1 MQKICKTNH
10 MKYKEGLVKK
20 NNVSIFYRDYGE
32 SDQEPILLVHG
43 LGAQLVH
50 WSDDLI
56 DLLIKNNYRPIVFD
70 NRDAGLSSRFSS
82 KPSMLIGY
90 IRYYLRLP
98 VQSEYDLNDMAKDA
112 INLLDHLKIDKAHI
126 LGTSMGGM
134 ISQIICAKYPEKI
147 KSFTLIASTAS
158 VPGPFNGASKEVR
171 EIMIERAQNVNPTA
185 EEVYERELKWVSLI
199 GTEGSMADTQEF
211 KNETFANYNR
221 ALNRGNGYDYARQ
234 LFAILSSKNRI
245 RKVMSIQCPTLIIHG
260 KDDPLIHYKNS
271 IKINKL
277 IKNSKLL
284 LIDDM
289 RHLIDENILNKF
301 SYELIQHFKKVN

>member
-1 MQKICKTNH
+1 ME
-10 MKYKEGLVKK
+10 YKEGLVEK
-20 NNVSIFYRDYGE
+20 NNVSIFYRDYGN

-82 KPSMLIGY
+82 KPSMLSGY

-158 VPGPFNGASKEVR
+158 VPGPFNGTSKEVR

-199 GTEGSMADTQEF
+199 GAEGSMADTQEF

-245 RKVMSIQCPTLIIHG
+245 RKVMSIQSPTLIIHG

-301 SYELIQHFKKVN
+301 SYELIQHFKKAN

>member
-1 MQKICKTNH
+1 ME
-10 MKYKEGLVKK
+10 YKEGLVEK
-20 NNVSIFYRDYGE
+20 NNVSIFYRDYGN

-82 KPSMLIGY
+82 KPSMLSGY

-158 VPGPFNGASKEVR
+158 APGPFNGASKEVR

-245 RKVMSIQCPTLIIHG
+245 RKVMSIQSPTLIIHG

-301 SYELIQHFKKVN
+301 SYELIQHFKKAN

>member
-1 MQKICKTNH
+1 ME
-10 MKYKEGLVKK
+10 YKEGLVEK
-20 NNVSIFYRDYGE
+20 NNVSIFYRDYGN

-82 KPSMLIGY
+82 KPSMLSGY

-301 SYELIQHFKKVN
+301 SYELIQHFKKAN

>member
-1 MQKICKTNH
+1 ME
-10 MKYKEGLVKK
+10 YKEGLVEK
-20 NNVSIFYRDYGE
+20 NNVSIFYRDYGKT
-32 SDQEPILLVHG
+32 DQEPILLVHG

-82 KPSMLIGY
+82 KPSMLSGY

-134 ISQIICAKYPEKI
+134 IGQIICAKYPEKI

-171 EIMIERAQNVNPTA
+171 EIMIERAQNANPTA
-185 EEVYERELKWVSLI
+185 EEVYERELEWVSLI
-199 GTEGSMADTQEF
+199 GTEGSIADTEEF
-211 KNETFANYNR
+211 KNETFANYIR
-221 ALNRGNGYDYARQ
+221 ALDRGNGYDYARQ
-234 LFAILSSKNRI
+234 VFAILSSKNRI
-245 RKVMSIQCPTLIIHG
+245 RKVMRIQSPTLIIHG
-260 KDDPLIHYKNS
+260 KDDPVIHYKNS

-284 LIDDM
+284 LIDGM
-289 RHLIDENILNKF
+289 RHLIDESILNEF
-301 SYELIQHFKKVN
+301 SHELIQHFKKAN

>member
-1 MQKICKTNH
+1 ME
-10 MKYKEGLVKK
+10 YKEGLVKK
-20 NNVSIFYRDYGE
+20 NNVSIFYRDYGKT
-32 SDQEPILLVHG
+32 DQEPILLVHG

-56 DLLIKNNYRPIVFD
+56 DLLIKNDYRPIVFD

-82 KPSMLIGY
+82 KPSMLSGY

-112 INLLDHLKIDKAHI
+112 INLLDHLNIDKAHI

-185 EEVYERELKWVSLI
+185 EEVYKRELEWVSLI
-199 GTEGSMADTQEF
+199 GTEGREVDTPEF
-211 KNETFANYNR
+211 KEQTLANYNR
-221 ALNRGNGYDYARQ
+221 ALGKGNGYGYARQ

-245 RKVMSIQCPTLIIHG
+245 RKVMSIKAPTLIIHG
-260 KDDPLIHYKNS
+260 KDDPLIKVKNS
-271 IKINKL
+271 YQMHKL
-277 IKNSKLL
+277 IKNSILL
-284 LIDDM
+284 VIDNM
-289 RHLIDENILNKF
+289 RHLVEENIIDEF
-301 SYELIQHFKKVN
+301 SKELLEHLKKNTR

>member
-1 MQKICKTNH
+1 
-10 MKYKEGLVKK
+10 
-20 NNVSIFYRDYGE
+20 
-32 SDQEPILLVHG
+32 
-43 LGAQLVH
+43 
-50 WSDDLI
+50 
-56 DLLIKNNYRPIVFD
+56 
-70 NRDAGLSSRFSS
+70 
-82 KPSMLIGY
+82 
-90 IRYYLRLP
+90 
-98 VQSEYDLNDMAKDA
+98 
-112 INLLDHLKIDKAHI
+112 
-126 LGTSMGGM
+126 M

-245 RKVMSIQCPTLIIHG
+245 RKVMSIQSPTLIIHG

-301 SYELIQHFKKVN
+301 SHELIQHFKKAN

>member
-1 MQKICKTNH
+1 ME
-10 MKYKEGLVKK
+10 YKEGLVET
-20 NNVSIFYRDYGE
+20 NNVSIFYRDYGK

-56 DLLIKNNYRPIVFD
+56 DLLIRNNYRPIVFD

-82 KPSMLIGY
+82 KPSMLSGY

-245 RKVMSIQCPTLIIHG
+245 RKVMSIQSPTLIIHG

-301 SYELIQHFKKVN
+301 SYELIQHFKKAN

>member
-1 MQKICKTNH
+1 ME
-10 MKYKEGLVKK
+10 YKEGLVEK
-20 NNVSIFYRDYGE
+20 NNVSIFYRDYGN

-82 KPSMLIGY
+82 KPSMLSGY

-245 RKVMSIQCPTLIIHG
+245 RKVMSIQSPTLIIHG

-301 SYELIQHFKKVN
+301 SYELIQHFKKAN

>member
-1 MQKICKTNH
+1 ME
-10 MKYKEGLVKK
+10 YKEGLVEK
-20 NNVSIFYRDYGE
+20 NNVSIFYRDYGKT
-32 SDQEPILLVHG
+32 DQEPILLVHG

-134 ISQIICAKYPEKI
+134 IGQIICAKYPEKI

-171 EIMIERAQNVNPTA
+171 EIMIERAQNANPTA

-199 GTEGSMADTQEF
+199 GTEGSIADTEEF

-221 ALNRGNGYDYARQ
+221 ALDRGNGYDYARQ
-234 LFAILSSKNRI
+234 VFAILSSKNRI
-245 RKVMSIQCPTLIIHG
+245 RKVMRIQSPTLIIHG
-260 KDDPLIHYKNS
+260 KDDPVIHYKNS

-284 LIDDM
+284 LIDGM
-289 RHLIDENILNKF
+289 RHLIDESILNEF
-301 SYELIQHFKKVN
+301 SHELIQHFKKAN

>member
-1 MQKICKTNH
+1 ME
-10 MKYKEGLVKK
+10 YKEGLVET
-20 NNVSIFYRDYGE
+20 NNVSIFYRDYGK

-82 KPSMLIGY
+82 KPSMLSGY

-245 RKVMSIQCPTLIIHG
+245 RKVMSIQSPTLIIHG

-301 SYELIQHFKKVN
+301 SYELIQHFKKAN

>member
-1 MQKICKTNH
+1 ME
-10 MKYKEGLVKK
+10 YEEGLVKK
-20 NNVSIFYRDYGE
+20 NNVSIFYRDYGN

-82 KPSMLIGY
+82 KPSMLSGF

-245 RKVMSIQCPTLIIHG
+245 RKVMSIQSPTLIIHG

-301 SYELIQHFKKVN
+301 SYELIQHFKKAN

>member
-1 MQKICKTNH
+1 ME
-10 MKYKEGLVKK
+10 YKEGLVKK
-20 NNVSIFYRDYGE
+20 NNVSIFYRDYGKNY
-32 SDQEPILLVHG
+32 QEPILLVHG

-134 ISQIICAKYPEKI
+134 IGQIICAKYPEKI

-171 EIMIERAQNVNPTA
+171 EIMIERAQNANPTA

-199 GTEGSMADTQEF
+199 GTEGSIADTEEF

-221 ALNRGNGYDYARQ
+221 ALDRGNGYDYARQ
-234 LFAILSSKNRI
+234 VFAILSSKNRI
-245 RKVMSIQCPTLIIHG
+245 RKVMRIQSPTLIIHG
-260 KDDPLIHYKNS
+260 KDDPVIHYKNS

-284 LIDDM
+284 LIDGM
-289 RHLIDENILNKF
+289 RHLIDESILNEF
-301 SYELIQHFKKVN
+301 SHELIQHFKKAN

>member
-1 MQKICKTNH
+1 ME
-10 MKYKEGLVKK
+10 YKEGLVET
-20 NNVSIFYRDYGE
+20 NNVSIFYRDYGK

-82 KPSMLIGY
+82 KPSMLSGY

-301 SYELIQHFKKVN
+301 SYELIQHFKKAN

>member
-1 MQKICKTNH
+1 ME
-10 MKYKEGLVKK
+10 YKEGLVET
-20 NNVSIFYRDYGE
+20 NNVSIFYRDYGK

-56 DLLIKNNYRPIVFD
+56 DLLIRNNYRPIVFD

-82 KPSMLIGY
+82 KPSMLGGY

-199 GTEGSMADTQEF
+199 GTERSMADTQEF

>member
-1 MQKICKTNH
+1 ME
-10 MKYKEGLVKK
+10 YKEGLFET
-20 NNVSIFYRDYGE
+20 NNVSIFYRDYGK

-56 DLLIKNNYRPIVFD
+56 DLLIRNNYRPIVFD

-82 KPSMLIGY
+82 KPSMLSGY

-301 SYELIQHFKKVN
+301 SYELIQHFKKAN

>member
-1 MQKICKTNH
+1 ME
-10 MKYKEGLVKK
+10 YKEGLVKK
-20 NNVSIFYRDYGE
+20 NNVSIFYRDYGN

-82 KPSMLIGY
+82 KPSMLSGY

-245 RKVMSIQCPTLIIHG
+245 RKVMSIQSPTLIIHG

-301 SYELIQHFKKVN
+301 SYELIQHFKKAN

>member
-1 MQKICKTNH
+1 ME
-10 MKYKEGLVKK
+10 YKEGLVKK
-20 NNVSIFYRDYGE
+20 NNVSIFYRDYGN

-82 KPSMLIGY
+82 KPSMLSGY

-301 SYELIQHFKKVN
+301 SYELIQHFKKAN

>member
-1 MQKICKTNH
+1 ME
-10 MKYKEGLVKK
+10 YKEGLVEK
-20 NNVSIFYRDYGE
+20 NNVSIFYRDYGKT
-32 SDQEPILLVHG
+32 DQEPILLVHG

-82 KPSMLIGY
+82 KPSMLSGY

-112 INLLDHLKIDKAHI
+112 INLLDHLKIDEAHI

-171 EIMIERAQNVNPTA
+171 EIIIERAQNVNPTA

-221 ALNRGNGYDYARQ
+221 ALNRSNGYDYARQ

-245 RKVMSIQCPTLIIHG
+245 RKVMSIQSPTLIIHG
-260 KDDPLIHYKNS
+260 KDDPLIHFKNS

-301 SYELIQHFKKVN
+301 SYELIQHFKIAN

>member
-1 MQKICKTNH
+1 ME
-10 MKYKEGLVKK
+10 YKEGLVEK
-20 NNVSIFYRDYGE
+20 NNVSIFYRDYGK

-82 KPSMLIGY
+82 KPSMLSGY

-245 RKVMSIQCPTLIIHG
+245 RKVMSIQSPTLIIHG

-301 SYELIQHFKKVN
+301 SYELIQHFKKAN

>member
-1 MQKICKTNH
+1 ME
-10 MKYKEGLVKK
+10 YKEGLVEK
-20 NNVSIFYRDYGE
+20 NNVSIFYRDYGK

-82 KPSMLIGY
+82 KPSMLSGY

-245 RKVMSIQCPTLIIHG
+245 RKVMSIQSPTLIIHG

-284 LIDDM
+284 LIDNM

-301 SYELIQHFKKVN
+301 SHELIQHFKKAN

>member
-1 MQKICKTNH
+1 ME
-10 MKYKEGLVKK
+10 YKEGLVKK
-20 NNVSIFYRDYGE
+20 NNVSIFYRDYGKT
-32 SDQEPILLVHG
+32 DQEPILLVHG

-82 KPSMLIGY
+82 KPSMLSGY

-185 EEVYERELKWVSLI
+185 EEVYKRELEWVSLI
-199 GTEGSMADTQEF
+199 GTEG
-211 KNETFANYNR
+211 
-221 ALNRGNGYDYARQ
+221 
-234 LFAILSSKNRI
+234 
-245 RKVMSIQCPTLIIHG
+245 
-260 KDDPLIHYKNS
+260 
-271 IKINKL
+271 
-277 IKNSKLL
+277 
-284 LIDDM
+284 
-289 RHLIDENILNKF
+289 
-301 SYELIQHFKKVN
+301 

>member
-1 MQKICKTNH
+1 ME
-10 MKYKEGLVKK
+10 YKEGLVETK
-20 NNVSIFYRDYGE
+20 NVSIFYRDYGK

-56 DLLIKNNYRPIVFD
+56 DLLIRNNYRPIVFD

-82 KPSMLIGY
+82 KPSMLSGY

-245 RKVMSIQCPTLIIHG
+245 RKVMSIKSPTLIIHG

-301 SYELIQHFKKVN
+301 SHELIQHFKKAN

>member
-1 MQKICKTNH
+1 ME
-10 MKYKEGLVKK
+10 YKEGLVKK
-20 NNVSIFYRDYGE
+20 NNVSIFYRDYGK

-82 KPSMLIGY
+82 KPSMLSGY

-289 RHLIDENILNKF
+289 RHLIDENILKKF
-301 SYELIQHFKKVN
+301 SYELIQHFKKAN

>member
-1 MQKICKTNH
+1 M
-10 MKYKEGLVKK
+10 
-20 NNVSIFYRDYGE
+20 
-32 SDQEPILLVHG
+32 
-43 LGAQLVH
+43 
-50 WSDDLI
+50 
-56 DLLIKNNYRPIVFD
+56 
-70 NRDAGLSSRFSS
+70 LS
-82 KPSMLIGY
+82 GY

-185 EEVYERELKWVSLI
+185 EEVYKRELEWVSLI
-199 GTEGSMADTQEF
+199 GTEGREVDTPEF
-211 KNETFANYNR
+211 KEQTIANYNR
-221 ALNRGNGYDYARQ
+221 ALGKGNGYGYARQ

-245 RKVMSIQCPTLIIHG
+245 RKVMSIKAPTLIIHG
-260 KDDPLIHYKNS
+260 KDDPLIKVKNS
-271 IKINKL
+271 YQIHKL
-277 IKNSKLL
+277 IKNSNLL
-284 LIDDM
+284 VIDNM
-289 RHLIDENILNKF
+289 RHLVEENIIDEF
-301 SYELIQHFKKVN
+301 SKELLEHLKKNTR

>member
-1 MQKICKTNH
+1 ME
-10 MKYKEGLVKK
+10 YKEGLVEK
-20 NNVSIFYRDYGE
+20 NNVSIFYRDYGK

-82 KPSMLIGY
+82 KPSMLSGY

-301 SYELIQHFKKVN
+301 SYELIQHFKKAN

>member
-1 MQKICKTNH
+1 ME
-10 MKYKEGLVKK
+10 YKEGLVEK
-20 NNVSIFYRDYGE
+20 NNVSIFYRDYGKT
-32 SDQEPILLVHG
+32 DQEPILLVHG

-82 KPSMLIGY
+82 KPSMLSGY

-199 GTEGSMADTQEF
+199 GAEGSMADTQEF

-245 RKVMSIQCPTLIIHG
+245 RKVMSIQSPTLIIHG

-301 SYELIQHFKKVN
+301 SYELIQHFKKAN

>member
-1 MQKICKTNH
+1 ME
-10 MKYKEGLVKK
+10 YKEGLVEK
-20 NNVSIFYRDYGE
+20 NNVSIFYRDYGN

-82 KPSMLIGY
+82 KPSMLSGY

-112 INLLDHLKIDKAHI
+112 INLLDHLKIEKAHI

-301 SYELIQHFKKVN
+301 SYELIQHFKKAN

>member
-1 MQKICKTNH
+1 ME
-10 MKYKEGLVKK
+10 YKEGLVEK
-20 NNVSIFYRDYGE
+20 NNVSIFYRDYGN

-82 KPSMLIGY
+82 KPSMLSGY

>member
-1 MQKICKTNH
+1 
-10 MKYKEGLVKK
+10 MKYKEGLVEK
-20 NNVSIFYRDYGE
+20 NNVSIFYRDYGK

-82 KPSMLIGY
+82 KPSMLSGY

-301 SYELIQHFKKVN
+301 SYELIQHFKKSQLN

>member
-1 MQKICKTNH
+1 ME
-10 MKYKEGLVKK
+10 YEEGLVKK
-20 NNVSIFYRDYGE
+20 NNVSIFYRDYGK

-82 KPSMLIGY
+82 KPSMLSGY

-158 VPGPFNGASKEVR
+158 APGPFNGASKEVR

-301 SYELIQHFKKVN
+301 SYELIQHFKKAN